1 MISSKRG
8 SRPPVKPVSASLRRK
23 AARIKLLLL
32 DVDGVLTDG
41 RIIIDDR
48 GVETKQFHV
57 RDGQGIVLLKRA
69 GIEIGFMTGRSS
81 AVVRHRA
88 RDLGVELVY
97 QGVANKL
104 ACYAKI
110 KRARGL
116 KDEQIAYVGD
126 DLIDLPVLLRVGLAL
141 SVADGWPGLSTAV
154 DYITSAPGGQGAV
167 REVAELLL
175 KAQGRWARLT
185 LR

>member
-1 MISSKRG
+1 MKAI
-8 SRPPVKPVSASLRRK
+8 PALVRRK
-23 AARIKLLLL
+23 AAKIKLLLL

-57 RDGQGIVLLKRA
+57 RDGQGIASLKWA
-69 GIEIGFMTGRSS
+69 GIEIGFITGRSS

-88 RDLGVELVY
+88 KDLGVGLVY

-104 ACYAKI
+104 TCYEEI
-110 KRARGL
+110 KRRQGL

-126 DLIDLPVLLRVGLAL
+126 DMIDLPVLLRAGLAF
-141 SVADGWPGLSTAV
+141 SVADGWPGLASAV
-154 DYITSAPGGQGAV
+154 DYVTTAAGGQGAV

-175 KAQGRWARLT
+175 KAQGKWPKLT
-185 LR
+185 SR

>member
-1 MISSKRG
+1 M
-8 SRPPVKPVSASLRRK
+8 KPIPASVRRK
-23 AARIKLLLL
+23 AAKIKLLLL

-57 RDGQGIVLLKRA
+57 RDGQGIALLKRA
-69 GIEIGFMTGRSS
+69 GIEIGFITGRSS

-88 RDLGVELVY
+88 KDLGVGLVY

-104 ACYAKI
+104 SCYEEI
-110 KRARGL
+110 KCQQRL

-126 DLIDLPVLLRVGLAL
+126 DMIDLPVLLRAGLAF
-141 SVADGWPGLSTAV
+141 SVADGWPGLASRV
-154 DYITSAPGGQGAV
+154 DYVTAAAGGQGAV

-175 KAQGRWARLT
+175 KAQGKWPKLT
-185 LR
+185 SR